1 MATTL
6 HRLQVSLP
14 HWMVQFL
21 NERAQAEQVSL
32 AEVIRRLIHRE
43 AGRAESTST
52 DSLWELAGAAR
63 ETQPLQDGIPVSEAP
78 DLYLATAKLARRSD

>member
-21 NERAQAEQVSL
+21 NERARAEQISL
-32 AEVIRRLIHRE
+32 AEVVRQLIHRE
-43 AGRAESTST
+43 AGRAESPSPE
-52 DSLWELAGAAR
+52 SLWELAGAAQ
-63 ETQPLQDGIPVSEAP
+63 ETQPLEASVPVSEAT
-78 DLYLATAKLARRSD
+78 DLYLTAAKLARRSA